1 MVSINPAHD
10 FIRRFHM
17 PKCQCGA
24 QMYQHVMFSGI
35 GTAALNR
42 YSCPLNRW
50 WNFWKHPDV
59 SL

>member
-1 MVSINPAHD
+1 MSLASLV
-10 FIRRFHM
+10 
-17 PKCQCGA
+17 KCQCGA

-59 SL
+59 SLAHPRSKAT